1 MLTPDAV
8 AVLKDIDALMALY
21 DEAPKVL
28 PEDVPVL
35 AQWFNDLCARAGRI
49 GMGTFRPIL
58 TQGAVR

>member
-8 AVLKDIDALMALY
+8 AVLDDIDALTALY

-35 AQWFNDLCARAGRI
+35 AQWFNDLCVRAGRLGI
-49 GMGTFRPIL
+49 GTFRPVI
-58 TQGAVR
+58 TVRG